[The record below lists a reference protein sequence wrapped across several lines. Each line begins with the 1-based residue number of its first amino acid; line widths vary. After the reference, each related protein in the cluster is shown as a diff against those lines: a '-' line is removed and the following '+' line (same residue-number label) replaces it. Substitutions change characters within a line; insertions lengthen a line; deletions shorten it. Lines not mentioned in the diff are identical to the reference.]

1 MDVTGE
7 EVLVSGVKLSLAQ
20 GTKSSPA
27 VSSWARVASILFL
40 SRCGFVFMAIGII
53 MRLIVWSFSIA
64 CSKSSDLANYYGS
77 FSSIVV
83 LVGDQQAGKILG
95 LEALY

>member
-27 VSSWARVASILFL
+27 VSSWARAASILFF
-40 SRCGFVFMAIGII
+40 GFVFYGY
-53 MRLIVWSFSIA
+53 R
-64 CSKSSDLANYYGS
+64 DYYEANS
-77 FSSIVV
+77 
-83 LVGDQQAGKILG
+83 
-95 LEALY
+95 LEFQHSL

>member
-27 VSSWARVASILFL
+27 VSSWARAASILFF
-40 SRCGFVFMAIGII
+40 GFVFMAIGII
-53 MRLIVWSFSIA
+53 MRLIVWSSSIT